1 MKLKSLDKKEK
12 KSFTFENTPVLLR
25 VWQKLPSGF
34 KSGIFSIIKKD
45 TRKRKAHVAKVSNW
59 KQLKILTPKQ
69 ML

>member
-1 MKLKSLDKKEK
+1 MKPKSLDKKEK

-25 VWQKLPSGF
+25 VWQKLLNSF

-45 TRKRKAHVAKVSNW
+45 TRKRKARVAKVSDW

>member
-1 MKLKSLDKKEK
+1 MKPKSLDKKEK

-25 VWQKLPSGF
+25 VWQKLLNGF

-45 TRKRKAHVAKVSNW
+45 TRKRKARVAKVSDW
-59 KQLKILTPKQ
+59 KQLKISTPKQ

>member
-1 MKLKSLDKKEK
+1 MKPKSLDKKEK

-25 VWQKLPSGF
+25 VWQKLLNGF

-45 TRKRKAHVAKVSNW
+45 TRKRKARVAKVSDW